1 MKGGVP
7 SKTTLE
13 AKQIVDRILVAG
25 QISRKQ
31 HMLLT
36 CAILSDTQLTDED
49 RRQINHIFDY
59 IQVGRLKIVD

>member
-7 SKTTLE
+7 SKTTLG
-13 AKQIVDRILVAG
+13 AKQIVDQILVAG

-36 CAILSDTQLTDED
+36 CAILSDAQLTDED
-49 RRQINHIFDY
+49 RRQ
-59 IQVGRLKIVD
+59 